1 MNELAREAQLRFPFA
16 APPAPG
22 EAIEVAAGILW
33 ARLPLPFALDH
44 VNLYFIDDGDGW
56 AVVDAGISNDASR
69 AAWDALLSGPLAG
82 RRLTRLIVTHSHPDH
97 IGLAGWL
104 VERFGI
110 PVYTSLSAYFD
121 CLAISLEPGRLEAAV
136 YRDFYSS
143 NGVDEATVRSLTT
156 LGHGYLRMISP
167 LPSTYRRLIAGDVL
181 NIGGRTFTVLS
192 GEGHAPEQ
200 IMLHL
205 PDEKLFF
212 AADQV
217 LAHISPN
224 VSVQAMD
231 PFGDPLGLYLR
242 SLARLKTTVPPDTL
256 TLAGHQLPFLGLP
269 ARIDELAEHHRHRCQ
284 RIAEACREPRPPGDL
299 LGVLFHRKLDFHQMA
314 FAFSEALAHV
324 NYMLAMGELRWAE
337 PEGSIRRVVTA

>member
-1 MNELAREAQLRFPFA
+1 MNKLAPDAGLRFPFA
-16 APPAPG
+16 APPRPG
-22 EAIEVAAGILW
+22 EAIEIAPGILW
-33 ARLPLPFALDH
+33 SRLPLPFALDH
-44 VNLYFIDDGDGW
+44 VNIYFIDDGDGW
-56 AVVDAGISNDASR
+56 AVVDAGISDDASR
-69 AAWDALLSGPLAG
+69 AAWDALLNGPLAG

-110 PVYTSLSAYFD
+110 PLYTSLSAYFD

-143 NGVDEATVRSLTT
+143 NGLDPATVRSLTT

-167 LPSTYRRLIAGDVL
+167 LPSTYHRMIAGDVL
-181 NIGGRTFTVLS
+181 NIGGRAFSVLS

-200 IMLHL
+200 LMLHL
-205 PDEKLFF
+205 PEEKLFF
-212 AADQV
+212 AADQA
-217 LAHISPN
+217 LAQISPN

-242 SLARLKTTVPPDTL
+242 SLASLKTTIPAETL
-256 TLAGHQLPFLGLP
+256 ALAGHQLPFLGLHS
-269 ARIDELAEHHRHRCQ
+269 RVDELAEHHRHRCQ
-284 RIAEACREPRPPGDL
+284 LIAEACREPRAPADL
-299 LGVLFHRKLDFHQMA
+299 LGVMFRRKLDFHQMA

-324 NYMLAMGELRWAE
+324 NYMLAQGELRWAE
-337 PEGSIRRVVTA
+337 PMGSIRRVVAA

>member
-1 MNELAREAQLRFPFA
+1 MRFPFA

-22 EAIEVAAGILW
+22 ETIAVADGVLW

-44 VNLYFIDDGDGW
+44 VNIFFIDDGDGW
-56 AVVDAGISNDASR
+56 AVVDTGISNDVSR
-69 AAWDALLSGPLAG
+69 AAWDMLLSGPLAG

-104 VERFGI
+104 VDRFGI
-110 PVYTSLSAYFD
+110 PVHTSLSAYFD
-121 CLAISLEPGRLEAAV
+121 CLAISQDPGRLEAAV

-143 NGVDEATVRSLTT
+143 NGLDDATVRSLTT

-167 LPSTYRRLIAGDVL
+167 LPSTYHRLFAGDTL
-181 NIGGRTFTVLS
+181 NIGGRTFEVLS

-205 PDEKLFF
+205 PEERMFF

-231 PFGDPLGLYLR
+231 PNGDPLGLYLR
-242 SLARLKTTVPPDTL
+242 SLAALKATIGEDTL
-256 TLAGHQLPFLGLP
+256 ILAGHQLPFLGLH
-269 ARIDELAEHHRHRCQ
+269 ARIDELVAHHRHRCDL
-284 RIAEACREPRPPGDL
+284 IAEACREPRPPGDL
-299 LGVLFHRKLDFHQMA
+299 LSVLFPRKLDFHQMA

-324 NYMLAMGELRWAE
+324 NSMLAKGALRWAE
-337 PEGSIRRVVTA
+337 PAGSIRRVVAA

>member
-1 MNELAREAQLRFPFA
+1 MNETVREARLRFPFA
-16 APPAPG
+16 APPGPG

-44 VNLYFIDDGDGW
+44 INIYFIDDGDGW
-56 AVVDAGISNDASR
+56 AVVDAGISDEASR
-69 AAWDALLSGPLAG
+69 AAWDALLGGPLAG

-110 PVYTSLSAYFD
+110 PIHTSLSAYLD
-121 CLAISLEPGRLEAAV
+121 CLAISLQPGRLEAAV

-143 NGVDEATVRSLTT
+143 NGLDAATVRLLTT

-167 LPSTYRRLIAGDVL
+167 LPSTYRRLFAGDAL
-181 NIGGRTFTVLS
+181 TIGGRAFAVLS

-200 IMLHL
+200 IMLYL
-205 PDEKLFF
+205 PEEKLFF
-212 AADQV
+212 AGDQA

-242 SLARLKTTVPPDTL
+242 SLARLKTTIAADAL
-256 TLAGHQLPFLGLP
+256 TLAGHQLPFLGLH
-269 ARIDELAEHHRHRCQ
+269 ARVDELAEHHRHRCQ
-284 RIAEACREPRPPGDL
+284 LIAEACREPRAPAEL
-299 LGVLFHRKLDFHQMA
+299 LGVLFRRKLDFHQMA

-324 NYMLAMGELRWAE
+324 NSMLATGALRWAE
-337 PEGSIRRVVTA
+337 SAGSIRRVVTV